1 MPLARRVNKV
11 SEVKP
16 DRQVRPTNQE
26 RRRLIAEH
34 KRTHK
39 TPGILKVSFRGQP
52 LQLEVVRVPVE
63 ELRFN
68 VQLGRLILDR
78 YTTISVDG
86 GGDPEDADVQ
96 REIEEKVLALRE
108 TEDLLR
114 ELKRDGQ
121 LEPGIVTEDG
131 YVINGN
137 RRLACLRRLERET
150 GDQRFHYME
159 VGVLPPAAPEDLF
172 LLEANLQMSP
182 DTRARYGPVTAAVQV
197 KRGLVDFQLKKKTVA
212 EAMRLTEPKLQ
223 EILDILDLIDGYL
236 AFMKQPGNYALVES
250 TAQDRGA
257 GQGKWWV
264 FVEINNLQDQ
274 YTNDPRWEDFLKH
287 LYLMVAAGNTMDD
300 MRRLKRM
307 KKLGGL
313 NIYAVEV
320 EKLVTAEPEPPATDN
335 RKASDP
341 VVGSL
346 LGALN
351 RIQGSTEDSQRLRR
365 LRAPDPAKLEK
376 WRPIARLA
384 YQETLETVGNL
395 EEKEAPIKL
404 LSQALKKLDN
414 VDFMSTQKGAAP
426 RGKSKFKKSEAEKL
440 LNTIGRR
447 QYKLLEE
454 LKALK
459 S

>member
-1 MPLARRVNKV
+1 MPLARRTNKV
-11 SEVKP
+11 RVLKSDP
-16 DRQVRPTNQE
+16 QPRPTNQE
-26 RRRLIAEH
+26 RRTLIAEY

-52 LQLEVVRVPVE
+52 LQLDVVRVPVG

-78 YTTISVDG
+78 YTTISVAG
-86 GGDPEDADVQ
+86 GGDPEDPDVQ

-137 RRLACLRRLERET
+137 RRLACLRRLERDT

-159 VGVLPPAAPEDLF
+159 VGVLPAAAPEDLF

-212 EAMRLTEPKLQ
+212 EAMRLTEPQLQ

-264 FVEINNLQDQ
+264 FVEINNLQAH
-274 YTNDPRWEDFLKH
+274 YKNDPRLEDFLKH
-287 LYLMVAAGNTMDD
+287 LYLMVAAGTTMDE

-313 NIYAVEV
+313 NLYAAEV
-320 EKLVTAEPEPPATDN
+320 EKLVAAESEAAPAKQP
-335 RKASDP
+335 RAIDP

-346 LGALN
+346 LSALD
-351 RIQGSTEDSQRLRR
+351 RIQGSTDESQRLRR
-365 LRAPDPAKLEK
+365 LRTPDPSKLEK

-404 LSQALKKLDN
+404 LSQALKKLEN
-414 VDFMSTQKGAAP
+414 VDFVGAQKGAAT
-426 RGKSKFKKSEAEKL
+426 RKKDKFKKSEAEKL